1 MCVLLCKSK
10 KASSPVQ
17 DSLEYCQD
25 AELRLRGVGQLDE
38 QDTSLGHYSV
48 RGGILELSED
58 LRCAAW
64 PTGCGYSGIDPIKQ
78 EFREAFR
85 AERAGR
91 RNGEGDVVSLVQ
103 PQIVLQ
109 RGPSSSR
116 IIFAQSG
123 NSNRELRSMRLLQL
137 LRTRRYNSRA
147 HRSGTKQHNSWSL
160 KVGFS
165 DSQRRAQGVHK
176 SRRQR
181 RAVVSRRRATGS
193 QGKKAN
199 KKRLRGDRSR
209 RESRTYE
216 V

>member
-1 MCVLLCKSK
+1 M
-10 KASSPVQ
+10 
-17 DSLEYCQD
+17 
-25 AELRLRGVGQLDE
+25 
-38 QDTSLGHYSV
+38 GHYSV

-123 NSNRELRSMRLLQL
+123 NSNRESRSMRLLQL

-181 RAVVSRRRATGS
+181 RAVVSRRRATG
-193 QGKKAN
+193 
-199 KKRLRGDRSR
+199 R
-209 RESRTYE
+209 RERKQTKNGCGAIEAGEKAGHTRCRRTWYHQE
-216 V
+216 LQSLHDGAFVSSKYPDAFFRG